1 MNFKE
6 SLYKE
11 QGKISLFMFIYEIP
25 KLLILLFS
33 SLEFKA
39 IIVWLELIHCLG
51 DTFNSLIVLLCHLL
65 GKNKHNLNDTK
76 IEIIETIV
84 GIVCD
89 VAIMMGLGSMI
100 AFSTLDIFHP
110 HKSNSNLLFVIIV
123 AIISIVFDFVFL
135 KETVL

>member
-39 IIVWLELIHCLG
+39 IIVWLELIHCLR
-51 DTFNSLIVLLCHLL
+51 DTFNSLIV
-65 GKNKHNLNDTK
+65 
-76 IEIIETIV
+76 
-84 GIVCD
+84 
-89 VAIMMGLGSMI
+89 
-100 AFSTLDIFHP
+100 FYY
-110 HKSNSNLLFVIIV
+110 VIY
-123 AIISIVFDFVFL
+123 
-135 KETVL
+135 